1 MASEKQI
8 AKWKDEAEKINSNP
22 KYIQTYVEYRTK
34 AKKADQRLV
43 RLEALAYEEHF
54 ENVLEFAYK
63 GAIRDIQSWKKHG
76 QVGGDRRFNTAPPTK
91 LTELEAKI
99 ADIDK
104 FLLKSTSSKSGIVK
118 SYKKRANTF
127 NKRYGK
133 LYGVEF
139 TWEDIAIYYEDKKGQ
154 REAVKLAS
162 KTEVRALA
170 VLKKMTDKKLAK
182 EIGDSNERVQKITG
196 SDKIL
201 AKEINR
207 LMEQGLDY
215 NKLMGGN

>member
-1 MASEKQI
+1 
-8 AKWKDEAEKINSNP
+8 
-22 KYIQTYVEYRTK
+22 
-34 AKKADQRLV
+34 
-43 RLEALAYEEHF
+43 
-54 ENVLEFAYK
+54 VLEFAYK
-63 GAIRDIQSWKKHG
+63 GAIRDIQSWKKQG
-76 QVGGDRRFNTAPPTK
+76 QRGGDKRFNTAPPVK

-104 FLLKSTSSKSGIVK
+104 FLSKTTSSKSGIIK

-139 TWEDIAIYYEDKKGQ
+139 TWEDIAIYYEDKKRQ
-154 REAVKLAS
+154 REAVGLSS
-162 KTEVRALA
+162 KTEVRTLA
-170 VLKKMTDKKLAK
+170 VLKKMSDKKMAN
-182 EIGDSNERVQKITG
+182 EIMDTKERVQKITG

-201 AKEINR
+201 AKEVNR
-207 LMEQGLDY
+207 LLDQGLDY

>member
-8 AKWKDEAEKINSNP
+8 AKWKNEAEKINSNP
-22 KYIQTYVEYRTK
+22 KYIQAYIEYRTK
-34 AKKADQRLV
+34 AKKADQRMV
-43 RLEALAYEEHF
+43 RLEALAWEEHF

-63 GAIRDIQSWKKHG
+63 GAIRDIQSWKKQG
-76 QVGGDRRFNTAPPTK
+76 TRGGDNRFNTAPPVK

-104 FLLKSTSSKSGIVK
+104 FLSKTTSSKSGIIK
-118 SYKKRANTF
+118 SYKKRAKTF
-127 NKRYGK
+127 TDRYGDQ
-133 LYGVEF
+133 YGVEF

-170 VLKKMTDKKLAK
+170 VLKKVNDEQMAGEVL
-182 EIGDSNERVQKITG
+182 DSKERVQKITG
-196 SDKIL
+196 EDKIL
-201 AKEINR
+201 AKEVNR
-207 LMEQGLDY
+207 LLDQGLDY